1 MDAVLQEIEQ
11 TEEGYVRDVEKLCS
25 VFVAPLREEQALSKE
40 EMVAVFSNCETIKG
54 VNEGLLAALQEDNGD
69 EDPVLHLAAAFLRMA
84 PFLRCYAE
92 YCANFVTANEVLAKL
107 RANSPKVDAAFQRAE
122 MAAKQ
127 TVGSMLIKP
136 VQRLCKYPLLF
147 RELCKEVPEDHP
159 AHGEVLQAALEI
171 KDVAAQ
177 INERVREA
185 EQRSLMMSLAEAV
198 REPELFTVAPTLAPT
213 LTSISS
219 LTLTRCVSLISSL
232 PAARSCTP
240 QRYSSKRSPLRRS
253 ARSAPSCRTG
263 YGCAPTY
270 SSSASP
276 HTRRARHDPTPTPTP
291 NPNPNPSPSPSPN
304 PTPNP
309 VPPQVCRVPGRVQG
323 RAGPL

>member
-1 MDAVLQEIEQ
+1 
-11 TEEGYVRDVEKLCS
+11 
-25 VFVAPLREEQALSKE
+25 
-40 EMVAVFSNCETIKG
+40 MVAVFSNCETIKG
-54 VNEGLLAALQEDNGD
+54 VNEGLLAALQEDKGN
-69 EDPVLHLAAAFLRMA
+69 EDPVQHLAAAFLRMA

-159 AHGEVLQAALEI
+159 ARGEVLQAALEI

-198 REPELFTVAPTLAPT
+198 RA
-213 LTSISS
+213 
-219 LTLTRCVSLISSL
+219 
-232 PAARSCTP
+232 
-240 QRYSSKRSPLRRS
+240 
-253 ARSAPSCRTG
+253 
-263 YGCAPTY
+263 
-270 SSSASP
+270 
-276 HTRRARHDPTPTPTP
+276 
-291 NPNPNPSPSPSPN
+291 
-304 PTPNP
+304 
-309 VPPQVCRVPGRVQG
+309 
-323 RAGPL
+323 